1 MGGLMLN
8 SPKGVEYD
16 EMVELALELLMD
28 YEIYDFPLNLDLLAQ
43 KLNIKLMKYSEF
55 DKKEFRFL
63 VKKSPSGFTI
73 KKKDINSYVKY
84 DLLYNDINDN
94 EARNRFTIA
103 HEIGHIMK
111 EHFGESVNENDET
124 LCDYFAKCLLAPQCL
139 IISRKEFD
147 IDTIITNYNVS
158 RTVAANWLE
167 AINNR
172 MYYGKD
178 CLSQKEKEYLKRI
191 KKYHNP

>member
-1 MGGLMLN
+1 MLN